1 MTRPTGSG
9 PRKINHARDLGEPGE
24 YPFTRGIHPK
34 MYRERPWTMR
44 QYAGYGTAKESNQH
58 YKYLLGQGQTGLSV
72 AFDLPTQIGYDSD
85 HERAEGEI
93 GRVGVAISTIE
104 DMETLFDGIPL
115 DKVSTSMTI
124 NATAAILL
132 SFYLAI
138 ADKQKVPWGKLSGT
152 TQNDILKEYIARGT
166 YIFPPAPSLR
176 LITDLMAFC
185 AKRVPRWNTISV
197 GGYHMREMGATA
209 AQEIA
214 FTLSDG
220 IAYLEAAKKA
230 GIDIGKVAQ
239 RVSFFFSADIHILEE
254 VAKFRALR
262 RMWANI
268 IKRRFKIADK
278 RAQMLRFHVQ
288 TAGSTLTAQQPDN
301 NVVRTTLEALA
312 AVLGGA
318 QSLHTNSKDEAL
330 GLPTKESAL
339 LALRTQQVL
348 LHETGVT
355 GAADPL
361 GGSYYIENLTDQ
373 LECEAKNLIAEIR
386 RRGGMVKAVE
396 SGFVQ
401 REILRT
407 AYEYQQAV
415 ERKEEIIVGV
425 NAYQSEG
432 QKRPP
437 IFKLNARNQ
446 REQRERVRRFKQRR
460 DSKKI
465 ASCMEKLDRAARG
478 KDNLVP
484 LFIEAVKSK
493 VTLGEICV
501 VLRSGFGEY
510 RPAAKF

>member
-1 MTRPTGSG
+1 MTTPPGSG
-9 PRKINHARDLGEPGE
+9 PRKINYARDLGDPGQF
-24 YPFTRGIHPK
+24 PFTRGIHPK
-34 MYRERPWTMR
+34 MYHERPWTMR

-58 YKYLLGQGQTGLSV
+58 YKYLLSHGQTGLSV

-132 SFYLAI
+132 AFYLAI
-138 ADKQKVPWGKLSGT
+138 ADEQKVPWEKLSGT

-166 YIFPPAPSLR
+166 YIFPPGPSLR
-176 LITDLMAFC
+176 LTTDLMAFC
-185 AKRVPRWNTISV
+185 AERVPKWNSISV

-220 IAYLEAAKKA
+220 IAYLKAVKKA
-230 GIDIGKVAQ
+230 GIDVERVAQ
-239 RVSFFFSADIHILEE
+239 RVSFFFSADIHFLEE

-268 IKRRFKIADK
+268 VKKRFKIANK

-301 NVVRTTLEALA
+301 NVVRTTIEALA

-339 LALRTQQVL
+339 LALRTQQIM
-348 LHETGVT
+348 LHEAGVT

-361 GGSYYIENLTDQ
+361 GGSYYIEGLTDQ
-373 LECEAKNLIAEIR
+373 LESEASGLIAEIE
-386 RRGGMVKAVE
+386 RRGGMVKAIE
-396 SGFVQ
+396 TGFVQ

-407 AYEYQQAV
+407 AYEFQQAV
-415 ERKEEIIVGV
+415 EQKKEIIVGV
-425 NAYQSEG
+425 NAYQSEM
-432 QKRPP
+432 KKATP

-446 REQRERVRRFKQRR
+446 KEQRERVRRFKQRR
-460 DSKKI
+460 DSNRI
-465 ASCMEKLDRAARG
+465 AKCLEKLERAARG
-478 KDNLVP
+478 KDNLIP
-484 LFIEAVKSK
+484 LFIEAVKNK
-493 VTLGEICV
+493 VTLGEICA
-501 VLRSGFGEY
+501 VLRSVFGEY